1 MRRNSPLV
9 GEERRGLALADA
21 GIDIRDDG
29 ATGKRFY
36 GYSAVF
42 STRTAIGNPRTWGF
56 YEQILPGAFTKT
68 IDEGD
73 QRFLINHDSTLV
85 VSRRSAGT
93 LTLAQD
99 ERGLLTDSVLDE
111 ELSYVRDLKANLRN
125 GNITGQSFGF
135 TVPAGK
141 DDWTVERM
149 ITEDGLTVE
158 VEVRTVREA
167 KVLETSSCT
176 FPAYDETTASLRH
189 SLVPALLHRGDAEA
203 IRRAATHRPDLA
215 GLLGYDAELAPT
227 TIDLGGLAAAARAI
241 RGTEQVISTTST
253 NPPAG
258 EPGEPTHRADDSTT
272 PAVPTG
278 TEPVASTRYAPSQHE
293 LAKARLSELRARLA
307 RPAA

>member
-9 GEERRGLALADA
+9 GEERRGLALAEA
-21 GIDIRDDG
+21 EVDIRDGSDG
-29 ATGKRFY
+29 AKRFY

-68 IDEGD
+68 LDEGD
-73 QRFLINHDSTLV
+73 QRFLVNHDSTLV

-93 LTLAQD
+93 LTLSQD
-99 ERGLLTDSVLDE
+99 ERGLLTDSALDP

-135 TVPAGK
+135 TVPTDK
-141 DDWTVERM
+141 DEWTMERM

-158 VEVRTVREA
+158 VEVRTIREA
-167 KVLETSSCT
+167 RLLETSSCT
-176 FPAYDETTASLRH
+176 FPAYDETTAGLRH

-203 IRRAATHRPDLA
+203 IRRAATYRPDLA
-215 GLLGYDAELAPT
+215 ALLGYEPELAPT
-227 TIDLGGLAAAARAI
+227 TIDLGGMGDLARAI
-241 RGTEQVISTTST
+241 RGAEQVISTTST

-258 EPGEPTHRADDSTT
+258 EPGEPTHRTDDSTA
-272 PAVPTG
+272 PAAPTG
-278 TEPVASTRYAPSQHE
+278 TEPVASTRNAPTQHE
-293 LAKARLSELRARLA
+293 LAKARLQELHARM
-307 RPAA
+307 RRSAA